1 MICVLGV
8 LKTEEGLRVK
18 EEMLQWLRPVHNVY
32 AVEQEAPGALYEFP
46 AMALAF
52 EMCHKA
58 QTPVL
63 YIHTKGAANPH
74 MVQGMV
80 RKMWQGEFGNP
91 EKAKEYL
98 KLVDGV
104 EPRLAAPVVGDD
116 SQTWFNA
123 FVMNPAAAAV
133 LRDTVRPSADRYFFE
148 RVARNT
154 SVKVVSPRPPV
165 DAHGAIDFVVRYR

>member
-18 EEMLQWLRPVHNVY
+18 DEMLHWLRPVHNVY

-58 QTPVL
+58 QAPVL

-80 RKMWQGEFGNP
+80 RKMWQGEFGNQQ
-91 EKAKEYL
+91 KMKEYL
-98 KLVDGV
+98 DLVQTD
-104 EPRLAAPVVGDD
+104 EPRLACPVMGDD

-123 FVMNPAAAAV
+123 FVINPAAASV

-148 RVARNT
+148 CVARNT